1 MWAGSLLRLG
11 QHLFTK
17 RGYLTAKLSSRGSAL
32 REIEPNNRNAMF
44 YRRHSPLYD
53 PTGNGNSGG
62 RTKPF
67 PCSVFPPTTCTLSL
81 PEHLTGFKELNS
93 VGACLTPH
101 KYQGLSSIFRAIGK
115 LQRTDTVFNSLYIQ
129 GFVFKQNHGISSF
142 VIKGTEVFTHKTE
155 GRKTRLMLR
164 RRPRKA
170 VLTPW
175 PSSSRNPIFLHSLPR
190 RLSPQLVPKE
200 R

>member
-32 REIEPNNRNAMF
+32 REIEPNNRNALF

-67 PCSVFPPTTCTLSL
+67 PCSVFPPATCTLSL

-101 KYQGLSSIFRAIGK
+101 KYQGLSSIFSGNWQIATHGHS
-115 LQRTDTVFNSLYIQ
+115 LQ
-129 GFVFKQNHGISSF
+129 
-142 VIKGTEVFTHKTE
+142 FT
-155 GRKTRLMLR
+155 
-164 RRPRKA
+164 
-170 VLTPW
+170 
-175 PSSSRNPIFLHSLPR
+175 LHSRLCVQTKPWDIIFCNKRHWSLHTQDWREKDKTHVAKKAKKGCFDALAFFLPK
-190 RLSPQLVPKE
+190 SNFPP
-200 R
+200 